1 MTTIAKGPQAEWD
14 RWCKQYRTA
23 FLSVLGTSGF
33 TPARDTNGDAYDEEN
48 TTRVVR
54 QAVWNH
60 SDGLVAVC
68 LHGLKAVTS
77 MAATIAHSGAPPCVG
92 PSTAGSKQRFVVL
105 HDGAFTFK
113 SNQGHQDGGF
123 SAHLTGPIEDPEVR
137 RIIHNDVPVL
147 ERLNDQYG
155 SVSVCGPISL
165 SIGCLP
171 TTPVKYF
178 EDFKNAF
185 RAIWNSFRKA
195 NFLSISYD
203 AMIEGIPYVKGY
215 YPLPESK
222 TIGTFCSKICGIFT
236 MAQLGAVPPVAHSCM
251 LENINASDHGHD
263 KARLLTFLSTMIPVF
278 APPVV
283 ARPREKESPI
293 RGKESPIKAKEK
305 ETREEGDRTVA
316 DHGQREVSALEALRP
331 PVTGSRPLKSA
342 AMRGVIMR
350 WIRLILLDP
359 LDETILSVALPRDA
373 ASSDAVAKEVSDL
386 VRRNGRCEPLSKPCH
401 ASDSRQGPQVATRR
415 CNLSL
420 LAASSSQA
428 LTRIREAEPQGLA
441 NTGWDCRIPA
451 SVQKPLLSATAVTAA
466 LALEP
471 RGSANILRGSA
482 ILRPKRSAFTTKPGT
497 FAVPALRE
505 PQPQSL
511 SNAAWA
517 PAETRCLSG
526 RPLLSFAG
534 HLDAIFEP

>member
-1 MTTIAKGPQAEWD
+1 MFGENDSMSLPRPSKMTTIAKGPQAEWD

-195 NFLSISYD
+195 NFLSIF
-203 AMIEGIPYVKGY
+203 I
-215 YPLPESK
+215 
-222 TIGTFCSKICGIFT
+222 
-236 MAQLGAVPPVAHSCM
+236 
-251 LENINASDHGHD
+251 
-263 KARLLTFLSTMIPVF
+263 
-278 APPVV
+278 
-283 ARPREKESPI
+283 
-293 RGKESPIKAKEK
+293 
-305 ETREEGDRTVA
+305 
-316 DHGQREVSALEALRP
+316 
-331 PVTGSRPLKSA
+331 
-342 AMRGVIMR
+342 
-350 WIRLILLDP
+350 
-359 LDETILSVALPRDA
+359 
-373 ASSDAVAKEVSDL
+373 
-386 VRRNGRCEPLSKPCH
+386 
-401 ASDSRQGPQVATRR
+401 R
-415 CNLSL
+415 CN
-420 LAASSSQA
+420 
-428 LTRIREAEPQGLA
+428 
-441 NTGWDCRIPA
+441 D
-451 SVQKPLLSATAVTAA
+451 
-466 LALEP
+466 
-471 RGSANILRGSA
+471 
-482 ILRPKRSAFTTKPGT
+482 
-497 FAVPALRE
+497 
-505 PQPQSL
+505 
-511 SNAAWA
+511 
-517 PAETRCLSG
+517 
-526 RPLLSFAG
+526 
-534 HLDAIFEP
+534 

>member
-373 ASSDAVAKEVSDL
+373 ASSDAVAKE
-386 VRRNGRCEPLSKPCH
+386 
-401 ASDSRQGPQVATRR
+401 
-415 CNLSL
+415 
-420 LAASSSQA
+420 A